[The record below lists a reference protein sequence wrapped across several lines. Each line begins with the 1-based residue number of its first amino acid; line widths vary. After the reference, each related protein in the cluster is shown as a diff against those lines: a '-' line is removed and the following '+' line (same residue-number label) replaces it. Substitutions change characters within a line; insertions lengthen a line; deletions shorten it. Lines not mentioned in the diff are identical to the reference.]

1 MKKIFAFIIL
11 FFIIVIWLNNYLY
24 TQSILNASFTNKL
37 PIHRTIVL
45 NIYDCLQGVIAYHKI
60 IQQFNV
66 YPRYS
71 EEKLQKMVSWV
82 YENIRPQNFAPSP
95 TIPINDNY
103 FNMLRR
109 GYGYC
114 DTDAQAF
121 DMLAV
126 MQGYKVHSLALYDV
140 KIKQSPHTLNEI
152 YWNGK
157 WIVVDPWK
165 NIIFRNEQGHLLT
178 VKDIISHPE
187 VLHKYGYPDNM
198 TADTF
203 RDSYLLY
210 PFPLLSFGRII
221 SKITENKQKLKQL
234 NYSQS
239 SSVAPKS
246 QKKEVKVPQIN
257 KDKLRQTLI
266 LYNKARMADI
276 SHKDLLAY
284 KLYNQIAP
292 IVGDSV
298 FNQTVLFYKARALFD
313 SGDKQEAIK
322 LFKDFETLYPES
334 RWLPSVRYYV
344 QES

>member
-1 MKKIFAFIIL
+1 MI
-11 FFIIVIWLNNYLY
+11 IWLNNYLY
-24 TQSILNASFTNKL
+24 NQSILNASYTNQL
-37 PIHRTIVL
+37 PVHRTLVL
-45 NIYDCLQGVIAYHKI
+45 NIYDCLQGLGTYYKI
-60 IQQFNV
+60 VKQFNV

-82 YENIRPQNFAPSP
+82 YENIRPQTFAPSP
-95 TIPINDNY
+95 AIPINDNF

-126 MQGYKVHSLALYDV
+126 MQGYKVHSVALYDI
-140 KIKQSPHTLNEI
+140 KINQSPHTLNEI

-157 WIVVDPWK
+157 WIVLDPWK
-165 NIIFRNEQGHLLT
+165 NIIFRNEQGQLLT

-187 VLHKYGYPDNM
+187 VLHKYGYPDNI
-198 TADTF
+198 TAETF
-203 RDSYLLY
+203 RDSNLLY

-221 SKITENKQKLKQL
+221 SKITENKQKIKQL
-234 NYSQS
+234 NYFQS

-246 QKKEVKVPQIN
+246 QKEEVNVSQIN
-257 KDKLRQTLI
+257 KDKLRHTLI
-266 LYNKARMADI
+266 LYNKARMADVLQ
-276 SHKDLLAY
+276 KDLLAY

-292 IVGDSV
+292 IAGDSV
-298 FNQTVLFYKARALFD
+298 FNQSVSFYKARALFN

-322 LFKDFETLYPES
+322 LFNNFEVEYPES
-334 RWLPSVRYYV
+334 RWLPSVKYYL
-344 QES
+344 QKINE